1 MRRKLALGIL
11 LMAVIGVTDL
21 PSCDSGCGVRAE
33 EAPPVVKGSDHFP
46 IAPANETAGNW
57 PPQSDW
63 RYMPEQMPRLL
74 LCQSSVGRCGVISGP
89 TTSLDGCSIR
99 QPSSAASE
107 SAACAYDPV
116 RVLRAPGRW
125 PRQPRMMRM
134 TLAAIQARA
143 APPRTASSVRVQRSS
158 FTQAG
163 DTR

>member
-1 MRRKLALGIL
+1 MRHANRKPKAGREAGESAMSPAQAHGHCSVNGRGSFMRRKLALGIL

-74 LCQSSVGRCGVISGP
+74 HQKQRGPLRGDFWTNDELRRLLDSPAEFGR
-89 TTSLDGCSIR
+89 
-99 QPSSAASE
+99 
-107 SAACAYDPV
+107 
-116 RVLRAPGRW
+116 
-125 PRQPRMMRM
+125 
-134 TLAAIQARA
+134 
-143 APPRTASSVRVQRSS
+143 
-158 FTQAG
+158 
-163 DTR
+163 